1 MEYDFT
7 LSADFLKNHG
17 VAAVLAENKFFENI
31 FPENILR
38 LAFYDAI
45 SFPGSTGEDDVGDG
59 NEDSAAGEG

>member
-17 VAAVLAENKFFENI
+17 VTAVLAENKFFENI

-45 SFPGSTGEDDVGDG
+45 ALFGKG
-59 NEDSAAGEG
+59 